1 MTPVSYKHP
10 QSKIG
15 SEPAGGIVSSAREIA
30 SAFVAARRAGR
41 PLADFPGEIPKTLGD
56 AYRVQEEAI
65 ALWPDE
71 IAGWKIGRVPT
82 HQIQP
87 LGAERLT
94 GPIFTNLVWRA
105 DTEEVEIPVFD
116 GGFAAV
122 EAEYVLRIGRDVPPE
137 DSAWTREDA
146 AELVA
151 AMHIGVET
159 AGSPLATINELGA
172 TVVVSDFGNN
182 HGLILG
188 REIADWRAELERG
201 VHCETFIDNERVGHG
216 EVRSGA
222 DDPIDALV
230 FLLEH
235 LARRGRGLRTG
246 QLIST
251 GAVTG
256 VHDIRIGQRARVS
269 FNGAGD
275 ILCAAVEAKPNSRGF
290 A

>member
-1 MTPVSYKHP
+1 M
-10 QSKIG
+10 
-15 SEPAGGIVSSAREIA
+15 SSARKTA
-30 SAFVAARRAGR
+30 SAFVAARREAKA
-41 PLADFPGEIPKTLGD
+41 LADFPGEIPKTLSDG
-56 AYRVQEEAI
+56 YRVQEEAI

-82 HQIQP
+82 SQIQT

-94 GPIFTNLVWRA
+94 GPIFSHLVWRA
-105 DTEEVEIPVFD
+105 DKDEVEIPVFG

-122 EAEYVLRIGRDVPPE
+122 EAEYVLRLGRDVPAE
-137 DSAWTREDA
+137 DSAWTRDDA
-146 AELVA
+146 ADLVA
-151 AMHIGVET
+151 AMHMGVET

-188 REIADWRAELERG
+188 REVPDWRAELDRG
-201 VHCETFIDNERVGHG
+201 VHCETFIDNERVGRG
-216 EVRSGA
+216 EVRSGV
-222 DDPIDALV
+222 DDPIEALV

-235 LARRGRGLRTG
+235 LARRGRGLRAG

-269 FNGAGD
+269 FNGAGE
-275 ILCAAVEAKPNSRGF
+275 ILCAAVEAKSHARGF